1 MSALTTR
8 QAPPPTIY
16 NASVVKTVIIG
27 VVQFPNLFICP
38 ENDTIML
45 SECLNKAKFTFTI
58 SSCFILV
65 LFLYSTVHR
74 SLPNIT
80 RGGWRGGGGRRIGFS
95 LKVRK
100 EIEEGREERGKER
113 EEGRE
118 ERGKEEGK
126 RGRRKEREEGRRRKE
141 GGRREKKREE
151 NQETCET
158 R

>member
-16 NASVVKTVIIG
+16 NASVVKTVIVG

-80 RGGWRGGGGRRIGFS
+80 RGGWLGGGGRRIGFS

-100 EIEEGREERGKER
+100 EIEEGREERGK
-113 EEGRE
+113 GI
-118 ERGKEEGK
+118 
-126 RGRRKEREEGRRRKE
+126 EEGRRRKE
-141 GGRREKKREE
+141 EGGRKERKGEE
-151 NQETCET
+151 D
-158 R
+158 